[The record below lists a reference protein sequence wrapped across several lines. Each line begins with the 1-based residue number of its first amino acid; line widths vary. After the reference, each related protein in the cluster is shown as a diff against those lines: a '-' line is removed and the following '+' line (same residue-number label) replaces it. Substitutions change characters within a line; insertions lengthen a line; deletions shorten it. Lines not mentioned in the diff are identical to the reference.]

1 MHKIEKN
8 EIETHPLRWEANDS
22 RAHQELITESHVVS
36 IGRGELLS
44 IPSSQSFHQLI
55 PIQRVGVPHIHGRH
69 DGGKSGIHSSFHLP
83 KDALSQVPVS
93 PRGTLKEYPL
103 PCQLQTRHTP
113 PRQPTFPQSPW
124 APLYLLNL
132 KNDEQDSKNE

>member
-1 MHKIEKN
+1 M
-8 EIETHPLRWEANDS
+8 ETHPLRWEANDS

-55 PIQRVGVPHIHGRH
+55 PIQRISVPHIHGRH
-69 DGGKSGIHSSFHLP
+69 DRGKSGIHPSFHLP

-103 PCQLQTRHTP
+103 PIQLQTGCIL
-113 PRQPTFPQSPW
+113 PRQSTFPQSPW
-124 APLYLLNL
+124 VPLYLLSL
-132 KNDEQDSKNE
+132 KK